1 MNAEPPLSAPG
12 ALIGRSRLL
21 DDLRTE
27 LERRPSVVAITGET
41 GVGKSRFVRELL
53 HGAATPSPCGIV
65 LTARCREPDTS
76 PAPCAACG
84 SPPEEA
90 RALCVCGRAADE
102 SPAPCACGPASNT
115 PPSPP
120 FAPIIEAFTPTGP
133 LAAGL
138 LDALPRDL
146 PPVTGALRGLLPDL
160 ADRLPPAPPPLA
172 EPQAEHHR
180 VLRALCA
187 MTAHLGDAV
196 LAVED
201 LQWADAG
208 TRAFLRTVVS
218 DPPPRLG
225 LVLTAREDGDGLPF
239 PVPLRAPSHVTVA
252 EQRLP
257 PLSVAETGELAAG
270 LLGAR
275 AVPEEFAERL
285 HRGTGGL
292 PYVVEEVLRRRP
304 GRTDEGGDGG
314 KAAGSAPG
322 AEAEEAEEVAGGEP
336 GRPAQGS
343 EPGRPARGG
352 EPGFPARGGDPG
364 RPVRGSEP
372 GRSARE
378 GDPGRTVAGGEPGF
392 APPDGAPELP
402 LPASVRRIVVERLNR
417 LPPAARRVV
426 AAAAVLRDPAPVDLL
441 SAVAGRDGP
450 ETRRALT
457 AALHH
462 GVLRAADGRY
472 AFPYD
477 LARRTAHEAIPEPE
491 RPVLHLRAARALA
504 RQPGPVPLAAM
515 AGHYRHAGR
524 RTEAARC
531 LEAAAD
537 RAAGGGDAG
546 TAAAHYL
553 DALRD
558 GPSPAAR
565 GRIALKLARVAL
577 NARPG
582 PQVPAALRQ
591 VLDRHS
597 LDPGPAGEIRLL
609 LGLLLRNQ
617 SGSGTAALEEIAR
630 AVPDLLTVSTG
641 QAARALAITAIPSL
655 KGWPFREHRRLLAEA
670 ERLLPEVAEEELR
683 SAVLANRATALALM
697 GDPSAGD
704 AVADLPGTLTGEAAA
719 RVYANLAGA
728 ATSLGHPDRAR
739 AFQDRAWQ
747 AVRTHHAPYLEAF
760 VETTDLVAAF
770 TGGRWKGLLE
780 RAERAEEQYRNVP
793 DFHAEALLV
802 CGLLRLHTKG
812 QTDVARRLLDQAV
825 RTTALDTGVVLTS
838 AAAAAARVHLAA
850 ARPAQAVQAAEGAL
864 HHVRRTG
871 AWAWATPLVPT
882 TVDALIRDGRP
893 DEAHRLAAELA
904 EGVADRDAPAA
915 RAALL
920 TCRALLTPQEGRH
933 PAASPA
939 PPTATD
945 GPRPG
950 SATPDAL
957 YGAAADA
964 WTRLERP
971 WEAAYVREAW
981 GLHLLATGTAGG
993 RTVLHEAI
1001 AAYQDLDAVWDV
1013 LRCQRGLREHGE
1025 VTVRRPGA
1033 LGYGDHLSPRE
1044 RAVAR
1049 LASLGLSNRE
1059 IARELVLSHRTVEH
1073 HVARAL
1079 RKLGVSSR
1087 TEIGPQLGP

>member
-53 HGAATPSPCGIV
+53 HGAAIPSPCGIV

-90 RALCVCGRAADE
+90 RALCACGRAADE
-102 SPAPCACGPASNT
+102 SPAPCACGPATST
-115 PPSPP
+115 PPPP
-120 FAPIIEAFTPTGP
+120 SFAPIIEAFTPAGP

-208 TRAFLRTVVS
+208 SRAFLRTVVS

-239 PVPLRAPSHVTVA
+239 PVTLRAPSHVTVA
-252 EQRLP
+252 EERLP

-285 HRGTGGL
+285 YRGTGGL

-314 KAAGSAPG
+314 GAAGSALG
-322 AEAEEAEEVAGGEP
+322 AEAGEAEE
-336 GRPAQGS
+336 
-343 EPGRPARGG
+343 
-352 EPGFPARGGDPG
+352 
-364 RPVRGSEP
+364 
-372 GRSARE
+372 
-378 GDPGRTVAGGEPGF
+378 VAGGEPGF

-426 AAAAVLRDPAPVDLL
+426 DAAAVLRDPAPVDLL
-441 SAVAGRDGP
+441 SAVAGSGGP

-477 LARRTAHEAIPEPE
+477 LARRAAHEAVPEPE

-565 GRIALKLARVAL
+565 DRIALKLARVAL

-670 ERLLPEVAEEELR
+670 ERLLPEIAEEELR

-697 GDPSAGD
+697 GDPSAGE

-728 ATSLGHPDRAR
+728 ATSLGHLDRAH

-780 RAERAEEQYRNVP
+780 RAEHAEEQYRNVP

-812 QTDVARRLLDQAV
+812 QTDVARRLLDRAV
-825 RTTALDTGVVLTS
+825 HTTALDTGVVLTS

-850 ARPAQAVQAAEGAL
+850 ARPAQAVQAAQSAL

-871 AWAWATPLVPT
+871 AWVWATPLVPT

-904 EGVADRDAPAA
+904 QGIADRDAPAA

-964 WTRLERP
+964 WTRLDRP

-1013 LRCQRGLREHGE
+1013 LRCRRGLREHGE